1 MKIELKEIR
10 KANKIKQQELADK
23 VGVTRSCI
31 SQYEIGARE
40 PDLLTL
46 MKIAYALNV
55 TPDELLDYETFKQK
69 TDKDSAL
76 SK

>member
-69 TDKDSAL
+69 TDKDLAL